1 MANIVPRESVA
12 AGLNRLL
19 ENSGIKGRI
28 NELLGKRAPQFVGS
42 IVSLITADE
51 NLTNAFHEAPMTI
64 IQAALRAA
72 TYDLPIDP
80 TLGFAYIVPYK
91 NKQKD
96 DSYRTEASFILGY
109 RGMYQL
115 AMRTGAYK
123 KLNVVDI
130 REGELKSYN
139 RLTED
144 MEFEFYADE
153 EQRSKKPIV
162 GYCGFFRLVNG
173 MEKFVYMSVK
183 EIAAHEEKN
192 RKGKYPS
199 KGWRD
204 NKEAMSAK
212 TVLRK
217 LIGKWGIMSIDY
229 QTASPAVIAAAQSI
243 ASGNL
248 DDDDNVMT
256 FEEQQEVMNA
266 EVAAELE
273 EPKTVD
279 FTDNAKTELPQKVLQ
294 PEPAPVA
301 KEAPQAVK
309 KAQPSWVK

>member
-1 MANIVPRESVA
+1 MANIVPKESVA

-19 ENSGIKGRI
+19 ENSGIKARI

-42 IVSLITADE
+42 IVSVITADE
-51 NLTNAFHEAPMTI
+51 NLTQAFHDAPMTV

-80 TLGFAYIVPYK
+80 TLGFAYIVAFK

-96 DSYRTEASFILGY
+96 GSFRTEASFILGY

-115 AMRTGAYK
+115 AMRTGVYQ
-123 KLNVVDI
+123 KLNVIDI
-130 REGELKSYN
+130 REGELKNYN

-144 MEFEFYADE
+144 MEFEFYMDE
-153 EQRSKKPIV
+153 DTRNKKPII

-183 EIAAHEEKN
+183 DIAAHEEKF

-212 TVLRK
+212 TVLRR

-229 QTASPAVIAAAQSI
+229 QNASPATIAAAQGI

-248 DDDDNVMT
+248 DDDDVMT
-256 FEEQQEVMNA
+256 FDEQQEIMNA
-266 EVAAELE
+266 EVAKELE
-273 EPKTVD
+273 APKAVD
-279 FTDNAKTELPQKVLQ
+279 FSGDAQVEVPQEVMQ
-294 PEPAPVA
+294 EAPAPVQQA
-301 KEAPQAVK
+301 ATAEAPKAKPAWAVK
-309 KAQPSWVK
+309 